1 MKGISMNYTI
11 KEVSERV
18 GIHFSNMYK
27 AVSKLPVDSEFIE
40 IITNENGRK
49 VKYITEKGLAYFLD
63 THNKKCRSHFST
75 NNNTNFQSSTNN
87 DKYIDF
93 LISQIKEKDNQIKDL
108 MELNRNNQVLIQEL
122 HSINGQLLE
131 KEKMLLGSGDP
142 KAKNK
147 RRFFSFLR

>member
-75 NNNTNFQSSTNN
+75 NNNTNCQSSTNN

-147 RRFFSFLR
+147 KRFFSFLR